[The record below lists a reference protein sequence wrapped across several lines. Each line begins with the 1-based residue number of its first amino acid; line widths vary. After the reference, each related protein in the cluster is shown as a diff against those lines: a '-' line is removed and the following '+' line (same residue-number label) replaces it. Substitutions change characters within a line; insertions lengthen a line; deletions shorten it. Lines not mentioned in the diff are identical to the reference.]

1 LILALPGATPIA
13 ATLAAEYMVYL
24 AYRIATA
31 PPLVEKPQEQN
42 RPSFT
47 GGVLLAFANLKGW
60 TAMTAL
66 FSGFVL
72 IEGNLVLNAAVMVV
86 SLASIM
92 IVTYLS

>member
-1 LILALPGATPIA
+1 
-13 ATLAAEYMVYL
+13 
-24 AYRIATA
+24 
-31 PPLVEKPQEQN
+31 
-42 RPSFT
+42 
-47 GGVLLAFANLKGW
+47 VLLAFANLKGW

-86 SLASIM
+86 GLVTIM

>member
-1 LILALPGATPIA
+1 MAGIVFGMIVVMILVTAGLTGLILALPGATPIA

-47 GGVLLAFANLKGW
+47 GGVLLAFANPKGW
-60 TAMTAL
+60 PR
-66 FSGFVL
+66 
-72 IEGNLVLNAAVMVV
+72 
-86 SLASIM
+86 
-92 IVTYLS
+92 